1 MKRIYSDYL
10 NDILEAIT
18 DIESF
23 IRNVKYEQFKDDR
36 LRRNAVIRSLEIIGE
51 SVKSIPEE
59 IKNRYS
65 EIPWKRMIGM
75 RDKLIHAY
83 FGVDYEAVWAVV
95 TQRLPE
101 IKPVIQRIIAETENH
116 G

>member
-23 IRNVKYEQFKDDR
+23 IRDVSYEQFKDDR

-83 FGVDYEAVWAVV
+83 FGVDYEAVWVVV

-101 IKPVIQRIIAETENH
+101 IKPVIQRIIAETDTHE
-116 G
+116 